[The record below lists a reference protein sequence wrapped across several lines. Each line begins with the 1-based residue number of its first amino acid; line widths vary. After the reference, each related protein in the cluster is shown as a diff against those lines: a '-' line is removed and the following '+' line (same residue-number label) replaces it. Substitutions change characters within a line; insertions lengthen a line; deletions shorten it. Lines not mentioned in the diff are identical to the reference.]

1 MEFIVSSI
9 IGVLL
14 GSLSASWAM
23 IWHLR
28 REDAKKKRELQ
39 ERRANEREREKEEL
53 RDCIAIAEGTLQ
65 RHKNTENRL
74 LYDIERLERNV
85 EEEKGGNL
93 ALHEAKKRLL
103 REREFIMNY
112 ERNLKNAK
120 NRLEELCSFSCIEQD
135 FRRNARMKI

>member
-74 LYDIERLERNV
+74 LYDIERLKRNV

-120 NRLEELCSFSCIEQD
+120 NRLEELCY
-135 FRRNARMKI
+135 RH